1 MVNICLLSPYPVFL
15 CNYIDFPMLGKYMHV
30 IDLHVRTFLE
40 LGRPS
45 KCQKKNA
52 KHWCKGVFNLSNQ
65 LSNFSKNWGMQRDK
79 AEFREFHKLILPY
92 ICYSLSK

>member
-1 MVNICLLSPYPVFL
+1 MCLLSTYPVFL

-45 KCQKKNA
+45 KCQKKTQSIDA
-52 KHWCKGVFNLSNQ
+52 KAYLFCPTNSLTFPKTAECSAIRQ
-65 LSNFSKNWGMQRDK
+65 NFAS
-79 AEFREFHKLILPY
+79 FT
-92 ICYSLSK
+92 S